1 MLEIRTVL
9 VPRRPCFSSKKSG
22 LFFSGILGGVE
33 SREREI
39 QICWPASDVK
49 GFLLP
54 QMASLFQPS
63 HIVTG
68 RFVTVLFQMLK
79 DYSAQFFDF
88 SQGSDPTLKGTYEK
102 MKYPMVWDHP
112 IKYIISETLNLFQTL
127 MDWIGVRHYV
137 ASKKDSLAHGQL
149 LVEPCTYIYICK
161 C

>member
-1 MLEIRTVL
+1 M
-9 VPRRPCFSSKKSG
+9 
-22 LFFSGILGGVE
+22 
-33 SREREI
+33 
-39 QICWPASDVK
+39 
-49 GFLLP
+49 
-54 QMASLFQPS
+54 
-63 HIVTG
+63 TG
-68 RFVTVLFQMLK
+68 KFVTVLFQMLK
-79 DYSAQFFDF
+79 DYSAQFFYF

-137 ASKKDSLAHGQL
+137 ASKKDSLAHGHL